1 LVSVFVFYEFGIV
14 KVTYQSIGAKLNR
27 RSEPISQVEIE
38 FELLRL
44 IEMLEE
50 ETEAFEQLAVD
61 GAKKEAIHKGN
72 WAKEYLSA
80 KGSIKERE
88 AWADY
93 KLEESSYMCKIADA
107 LLKAKRE
114 KLLSVRTSI
123 DALRTLNA
131 NVRSQV
137 MP

>member
-1 LVSVFVFYEFGIV
+1 M
-14 KVTYQSIGAKLNR
+14 KRNA
-27 RSEPISQVEIE
+27 PITQVDVENG
-38 FELLRL
+38 LLAL
-44 IEMLEE
+44 IDDLEE
-50 ETEAFEQLAVD
+50 ETEVFERLIEDA
-61 GAKKEAIHKGN
+61 AKKEALYKTN

-93 KLEESSYMCKIADA
+93 KLSDEVFDYKISEA
-107 LLKAKRE
+107 LVKAKRE

-137 MP
+137 N